1 MSTGPLLRLRLA
13 ARNLIRERRRTLLSG
28 LAMVIGM
35 ALLVFSRALAE
46 GGHEEWI
53 EAGVRLGNGH
63 VSVQYPEYGR
73 RRTIDRRL
81 APATVDAVERAI
93 ASPGI
98 ERRLVA
104 AAPRLSVQGLASSAS
119 SALPVAVTGV
129 DPEAERH
136 FSLIP
141 EKLDDGRYLETDDR
155 LRAFVGARLAERL
168 DLDVGD
174 RFVLTA
180 QDASGEI
187 VGQMARVA
195 GTFRTGIPEADESIV
210 QIPLSTAREWLDVPG
225 AVTSYD
231 LLLRGSRD
239 VRAVRSALRSQLAD
253 LGDAAEVLTWRDAQ
267 PDLAAAVRMDDFA
280 DYVFHAI
287 LFGIAALAIIN
298 TILMSV
304 MRRTREFGVLRALG
318 LRRSEVGR
326 IVFVEGLLL
335 TLASGVTGMVL
346 GLAGTWL
353 LFRNGFDFSSFMNED
368 LTAAGVVIDPV
379 VIPAFR
385 ITQVLASL
393 AFIFAIGSLASLYPA
408 WRATRVDVA
417 EAMKFAE

>member
-1 MSTGPLLRLRLA
+1 MSTGPRLRLRLA
-13 ARNLIRERRRTLLSG
+13 ARNLARERRRTLLSG
-28 LAMVIGM
+28 LAMVVGM

-53 EAGVRLGNGH
+53 EAGVRLGSGH
-63 VSVQYPEYGR
+63 VSVQDPEYR
-73 RRTIDRRL
+73 LRRTIDRRL
-81 APATVDAVERAI
+81 SPPAVEAVDRALAAPAV
-93 ASPGI
+93 

-119 SALPVAVTGV
+119 SALPVSVTGV
-129 DPEAERH
+129 DPDAERR

-141 EKLDDGRYLETDDR
+141 EKLEAGRYLETDDR
-155 LRAFVGARLAERL
+155 LRAYVGARLAERL

-180 QDASGEI
+180 QDATGEI

-195 GTFRTGIPEADESIV
+195 GTFRTGIPEADEAIV
-210 QIPLSTAREWLDVPG
+210 QVPLSTAREWLGVPG

-231 LLLRGSRD
+231 LLLEGSRD
-239 VRAVRSALRSQLAD
+239 VRPVGAELRSRLSG
-253 LGDAAEVLTWRDAQ
+253 LGDELEVLSWREAQ

-280 DYVFHAI
+280 DYVFHAV

-326 IVFVEGLLL
+326 VVFLEGLLL
-335 TLASGVTGMVL
+335 TLVSGLVGMAV

-353 LFRNGFDFSSFMNED
+353 LFRNGLDFSAFMNED

-379 VIPAFR
+379 VVPAFR
-385 ITQVLASL
+385 VSQILASL
-393 AFIFAIGSLASLYPA
+393 AFIFVIGSLASIYPA
-408 WRATRVDVA
+408 WRATRIDVA

>member
-63 VSVQYPEYGR
+63 VSVQDPEYGR

-81 APATVDAVERAI
+81 APPTVDAVERAI

-225 AVTSYD
+225 AATSYD

>member
-1 MSTGPLLRLRLA
+1 MSTGPRLRLRLA
-13 ARNLIRERRRTLLSG
+13 ARNLARERRRTLLSG
-28 LAMVIGM
+28 LAMVVGM

-46 GGHEEWI
+46 GGHEDWI
-53 EAGVRLGNGH
+53 EAGVRLGSGH
-63 VSVQYPEYGR
+63 VSVQDPEYR
-73 RRTIDRRL
+73 LRRTIDHRL
-81 APATVDAVERAI
+81 PPPAVEAVDRALEAPAVA
-93 ASPGI
+93 
-98 ERRLVA
+98 RRLVA

-119 SALPVAVTGV
+119 SALPVSVTGV
-129 DPEAERH
+129 DPEAERR

-141 EKLDDGRYLETDDR
+141 EKLEEGRYLERDDR

-168 DLDVGD
+168 DLEVGD

-195 GTFRTGIPEADESIV
+195 GTFRTGIPEADEAIV
-210 QIPLSTAREWLDVPG
+210 QVPLSTARDWLGVPG

-239 VRAVRSALRSQLAD
+239 VRPVGEELKSRLSG
-253 LGDAAEVLTWRDAQ
+253 LGDEVKVLSWREAQ

-280 DYVFHAI
+280 DYVFHAV

-326 IVFVEGLLL
+326 VVFLEGLLL
-335 TLASGVTGMVL
+335 TLVSGVIGMAV
-346 GLAGTWL
+346 GLAATWL
-353 LFRNGFDFSSFMNED
+353 LFRNGLDFSAFMNED

-379 VIPAFR
+379 IVPAFR
-385 ITQVLASL
+385 VSQILASL
-393 AFIFAIGSLASLYPA
+393 AFIFAIGSLASIYPA
-408 WRATRVDVA
+408 WRATRIDVA

>member
-1 MSTGPLLRLRLA
+1 MSTGPRLRLRLA
-13 ARNLIRERRRTLLSG
+13 ARNLARERRRTLLSG
-28 LAMVIGM
+28 LAMVVGM

-53 EAGVRLGNGH
+53 EAGVRLGSGH
-63 VSVQYPEYGR
+63 VSVQDPEYR
-73 RRTIDRRL
+73 LRRTIDLRL
-81 APATVDAVERAI
+81 SPPAVEAVDRALAAPAV
-93 ASPGI
+93 

-119 SALPVAVTGV
+119 SALPVSVTGV
-129 DPEAERH
+129 DPDAERR

-141 EKLDDGRYLETDDR
+141 EKLEAGRYLETDDR
-155 LRAFVGARLAERL
+155 LRAYVGARLAERL

-180 QDASGEI
+180 QDATGEI
-187 VGQMARVA
+187 VGQMARLA
-195 GTFRTGIPEADESIV
+195 GTFRTGIPEADEAIV
-210 QIPLSTAREWLDVPG
+210 QVPLSTAREWLGVPG

-239 VRAVRSALRSQLAD
+239 VRPVGAELRSRLSG
-253 LGDAAEVLTWRDAQ
+253 LGDELDVLSWREAQ

-280 DYVFHAI
+280 DYVFHAV

-318 LRRSEVGR
+318 LRRAEVGR
-326 IVFVEGLLL
+326 VVFLEGLLL
-335 TLASGVTGMVL
+335 TLVSGLVGMAV
-346 GLAGTWL
+346 GLAATWL
-353 LFRNGFDFSSFMNED
+353 LFRNGLDFSALMNED

-379 VIPAFR
+379 VVPAFR
-385 ITQVLASL
+385 VSQILASL
-393 AFIFAIGSLASLYPA
+393 AFIFVIGSLASIYPA
-408 WRATRVDVA
+408 WRATRIDVA

>member
-1 MSTGPLLRLRLA
+1 MSTGPRLRLRLA
-13 ARNLIRERRRTLLSG
+13 ARNLARERRRTLLSG
-28 LAMVIGM
+28 LAMVVGM

-46 GGHEEWI
+46 GGHEDWI
-53 EAGVRLGNGH
+53 QAGVRLASGH
-63 VSVQYPEYGR
+63 VSVQDPEYR
-73 RRTIDRRL
+73 LRRTIDFRL
-81 APATVDAVERAI
+81 APDAVRAVERAL
-93 ASPGI
+93 AAPAV

-119 SALPVAVTGV
+119 SALPVSVTGV
-129 DPEAERH
+129 DPETERR

-141 EKLDDGRYLETDDR
+141 EKLAEGRYLEPDDR
-155 LRAFVGARLAERL
+155 LRAFVGVRLAERL

-174 RFVLTA
+174 RLVLTA

-195 GTFRTGIPEADESIV
+195 GTFRTGIPEADEAIV
-210 QIPLSTAREWLDVPG
+210 QVPLATVRDWLGVPG

-231 LLLRGSRD
+231 LLLRDSRD
-239 VRAVRSALRSQLAD
+239 VRAVRRELRSRLSG
-253 LGDAAEVLTWRDAQ
+253 LGDAVEVLSWREAQ

-280 DYVFHAI
+280 DYVFHGI
-287 LFGIAALAIIN
+287 LFGIAGLAIIN

-326 IVFVEGLLL
+326 VVFLEGLLL
-335 TLASGVTGMVL
+335 TLVSGLVGMLV

-353 LFRNGFDFSSFMNED
+353 LFRNGFDFSAFMNED

-379 VIPAFR
+379 IVPAFR
-385 ITQVLASL
+385 VPQLLASL

-408 WRATRVDVA
+408 WRATRIDVA